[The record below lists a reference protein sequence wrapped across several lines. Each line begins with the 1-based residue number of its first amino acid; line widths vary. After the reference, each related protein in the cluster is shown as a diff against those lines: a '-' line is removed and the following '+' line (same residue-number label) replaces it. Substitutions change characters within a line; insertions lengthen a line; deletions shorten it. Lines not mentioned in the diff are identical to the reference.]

1 MEQVLDF
8 FERFGEM
15 TFSNEGFWTFAAIAA
30 AVILAYELLMR
41 FAPKTVAPVSRFF
54 DRHPLV
60 WICIPAALLI
70 YCVYVSLGWNLWV
83 SVSDWQAG
91 ELEASYGFG
100 GFGNYARMFASDN
113 FLPALKNT
121 LLLFCLIP
129 LCLLL
134 GLGLALVMDQ
144 GLRGTAVFRTLILLP
159 FALSFVVTGTVWAYM
174 YRPTGGVLNSFLS
187 ILGVDVSAAMK
198 SGHLMWASS
207 NSTIMLSIIIAMVW
221 QFSGYVAVIFLAAIK
236 NVPVNIVNAAK
247 LDGAYMPRIYAKLII
262 PQLKGA
268 MGELGQPLLTS
279 LFVTLFGAAG
289 SVFMGSICA
298 YALSK
303 WKFKLNNVF
312 FIALVAATYLPFQ
325 AILIPLLQT
334 INALDLY
341 DNIWGLVL
349 VHTVFGM
356 PMCTVMMRGYYA
368 DIPDALIRQAMID
381 GNGVWQIYRKIVV
394 PNTKIATIT
403 VFVFQCTSIWNE
415 MLFALV
421 LGGYDSK
428 PATIALN
435 ELAGT
440 MAAEFNVQM
449 AGSLILA
456 LPVLVLY
463 IFMGKYLI
471 SGQMSGAVTAS

>member
-1 MEQVLDF
+1 MPDNMSIERTKAAQQAQTVRIKPRWHTTVLHIVYY
-8 FERFGEM
+8 
-15 TFSNEGFWTFAAIAA
+15 AIM
-30 AVILAYELLMR
+30 VV
-41 FAPKTVAPVSRFF
+41 F
-54 DRHPLV
+54 LV
-60 WICIPAALLI
+60 F
-70 YCVYVSLGWNLWV
+70 Y
-83 SVSDWQAG
+83 
-91 ELEASYGFG
+91 
-100 GFGNYARMFASDN
+100 M
-113 FLPALKNT
+113 
-121 LLLFCLIP
+121 
-129 LCLLL
+129 
-134 GLGLALVMDQ
+134 
-144 GLRGTAVFRTLILLP
+144 LP
-159 FALSFVVTGTVWAYM
+159 FWGTVMTSFKTNSEVMTSTPIAP
-174 YRPTGGVLNSFLS
+174 PTSWTLEGYASAMEE
-187 ILGVDVSAAMK
+187 LGV
-198 SGHLMWASS
+198 
-207 NSTIMLSIIIAMVW
+207 
-221 QFSGYVAVIFLAAIK
+221 
-236 NVPVNIVNAAK
+236 
-247 LDGAYMPRIYAKLII
+247 
-262 PQLKGA
+262 
-268 MGELGQPLLTS
+268 PLLTS
-279 LFVTLFGAAG
+279 LVVTLLGAAG
-289 SVFMGSICA
+289 SVFLGSICA

-303 WKFKLNNVF
+303 WKFRFNNVF

-334 INALDLY
+334 VNALDLY
-341 DNIWGLVL
+341 DNIWGLVM
-349 VHTVFGM
+349 VHAVFGM

-368 DIPDALIRQAMID
+368 DVPDALIRQAMID

-394 PNTKIATIT
+394 PNTRIATIT

>member
-1 MEQVLDF
+1 MEGY
-8 FERFGEM
+8 ESAME
-15 TFSNEGFWTFAAIAA
+15 E
-30 AVILAYELLMR
+30 LA
-41 FAPKTVAPVSRFF
+41 
-54 DRHPLV
+54 
-60 WICIPAALLI
+60 
-70 YCVYVSLGWNLWV
+70 
-83 SVSDWQAG
+83 
-91 ELEASYGFG
+91 
-100 GFGNYARMFASDN
+100 
-113 FLPALKNT
+113 
-121 LLLFCLIP
+121 
-129 LCLLL
+129 
-134 GLGLALVMDQ
+134 
-144 GLRGTAVFRTLILLP
+144 
-159 FALSFVVTGTVWAYM
+159 
-174 YRPTGGVLNSFLS
+174 
-187 ILGVDVSAAMK
+187 
-198 SGHLMWASS
+198 
-207 NSTIMLSIIIAMVW
+207 
-221 QFSGYVAVIFLAAIK
+221 
-236 NVPVNIVNAAK
+236 
-247 LDGAYMPRIYAKLII
+247 
-262 PQLKGA
+262 
-268 MGELGQPLLTS
+268 QPLMTS
-279 LFVTLFGAAG
+279 LLVTLFGAAG
-289 SVFMGSICA
+289 SVFLGSICA

-303 WKFKLNNVF
+303 WKFRFNNVF

-341 DNIWGLVL
+341 DNLWGLVL
-349 VHTVFGM
+349 VHAIFGM

-368 DIPDALIRQAMID
+368 DVPDALIRQAMID
-381 GNGVWQIYRKIVV
+381 GNGVWQIYRKIVL

>member
-1 MEQVLDF
+1 MATQSGIIRSKEAQQAQTIRIRPKWHMTALHIVYYAIMIAFLVFYMLPFWGTVMTSFKSNSEVMTTTPITPPTEWTLEGYASAME
-8 FERFGEM
+8 E
-15 TFSNEGFWTFAAIAA
+15 
-30 AVILAYELLMR
+30 
-41 FAPKTVAPVSRFF
+41 
-54 DRHPLV
+54 
-60 WICIPAALLI
+60 
-70 YCVYVSLGWNLWV
+70 
-83 SVSDWQAG
+83 
-91 ELEASYGFG
+91 
-100 GFGNYARMFASDN
+100 
-113 FLPALKNT
+113 
-121 LLLFCLIP
+121 
-129 LCLLL
+129 L
-134 GLGLALVMDQ
+134 GL
-144 GLRGTAVFRTLILLP
+144 
-159 FALSFVVTGTVWAYM
+159 
-174 YRPTGGVLNSFLS
+174 
-187 ILGVDVSAAMK
+187 
-198 SGHLMWASS
+198 
-207 NSTIMLSIIIAMVW
+207 
-221 QFSGYVAVIFLAAIK
+221 
-236 NVPVNIVNAAK
+236 
-247 LDGAYMPRIYAKLII
+247 
-262 PQLKGA
+262 
-268 MGELGQPLLTS
+268 PLLTS
-279 LFVTLFGAAG
+279 LFVTIFGAAS
-289 SVFMGSICA
+289 SVFLGSICA

-303 WKFKLNNVF
+303 WKFRFNNVF

-349 VHTVFGM
+349 VHGVFGM

-368 DIPDALIRQAMID
+368 DVPDALIRQAMID
-381 GNGVWQIYRKIVV
+381 GNGTWQIYRKIVL